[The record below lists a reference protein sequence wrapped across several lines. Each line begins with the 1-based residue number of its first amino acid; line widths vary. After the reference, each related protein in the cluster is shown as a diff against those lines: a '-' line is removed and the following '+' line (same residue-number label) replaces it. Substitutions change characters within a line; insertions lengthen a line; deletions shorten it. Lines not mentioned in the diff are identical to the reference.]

1 MSIDFLAEEINNH
14 ACTQYEI
21 YVVFAWIIWER
32 GEVYYFCPIRP
43 DLAIKNMVPQVNV
56 LKEGTIICALIST
69 IFLIRDVIKD
79 EKDPQM
85 MQTQRVV
92 LGRVCI
98 KIE

>member
-1 MSIDFLAEEINNH
+1 
-14 ACTQYEI
+14 
-21 YVVFAWIIWER
+21 
-32 GEVYYFCPIRP
+32 
-43 DLAIKNMVPQVNV
+43 MVPQVNV
-56 LKEGTIICALIST
+56 LKEGTIICALISP
-69 IFLIRDVIKD
+69 IFLKRDVIKD